1 MNIKREAAKDAVE
14 WARAEMYFGEGAG
27 NRRKL
32 ISATVS
38 AKMDRYPAYRVWFNK
53 YVAQQDMAKHAKLAR
68 RERRRTDT
76 LHAINKNVKA
86 AAAGNYGGVNAV
98 VLVAM
103 VGGWYAHQ
111 TGYDKKVAEAA
122 RRRYWKIRT
131 RLEKNKATADAK
143 VHDITRNMTH
153 PSQHQVR

>member
-1 MNIKREAAKDAVE
+1 MNIKTEARKDAIE
-14 WARAEMYFGEGAG
+14 YARSQMYFGDGAG

-32 ISATVS
+32 ITATVS
-38 AKMDRYPAYRVWFNK
+38 AKMDRYPSYRVWFNK
-53 YVAQQDMAKHAKLAR
+53 YIAQQDMAEHARLAR

-86 AAAGNYGGVNAV
+86 AASGQYGGVNAV

-111 TGYDKKVAEAA
+111 TGYDKKVAEQIKA
-122 RRRYWKIRT
+122 RYLKLRD
-131 RLEKNKATADAK
+131 RLDKNRASADAK
-143 VHDITRNMTH
+143 VHNITQGM
-153 PSQHQVR
+153 SQAR

>member
-1 MNIKREAAKDAVE
+1 MNIKKEAAKDAVE
-14 WARAEMYFGEGAG
+14 YARADMYFGEGAG

-32 ISATVS
+32 ITATVA
-38 AKMDRYPAYRVWFNK
+38 AKMERYPSYRVYFQK
-53 YVAQQDMAKHAKLAR
+53 YVAQQDMAKHARLAR

-86 AAAGNYGGVNAV
+86 AASGQYGGVNAV

-111 TGYDKKVAEAA
+111 TGYDKKVAEQIKA
-122 RRRYWKIRT
+122 RYLKLRDRI
-131 RLEKNKATADAK
+131 EKNKAEANAK
-143 VHDITRNMTH
+143 VTDITRNAPT
-153 PSQHQVR
+153 SQAR